1 EAAVA
6 SAGMGLF
13 GLSVHSGL
21 PWILLSGVGLLA
33 TTLAIAHSFRAG
45 GSLTEIFALL
55 PLSRK
60 GAFYLGLGCAVG
72 SAFGI
77 FFRVYQ
83 DVGTLPTELGRF
95 VFVAA
100 AIGAAEEVLFRGYVQ
115 GGVRRLGSMAGV
127 TLTAA
132 AHTLYKLALFA
143 LPPEGIVIDYEFLAI
158 WTFIGGVIF
167 GGLREFSDSVLP
179 PLCGHVSFDIVVYG
193 QRAHAPWWVWS

>member
-1 EAAVA
+1 
-6 SAGMGLF
+6 MGLF

-72 SAFGI
+72 AAFGI
-77 FFRVYQ
+77 LFRVYQ